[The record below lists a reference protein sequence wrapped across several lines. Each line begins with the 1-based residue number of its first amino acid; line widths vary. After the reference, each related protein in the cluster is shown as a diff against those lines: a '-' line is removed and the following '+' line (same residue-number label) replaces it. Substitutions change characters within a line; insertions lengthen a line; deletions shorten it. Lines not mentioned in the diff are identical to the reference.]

1 MKATRP
7 AQYSASPL
15 ARSFQTM
22 TIAMQRARPITM
34 SPTMYS
40 GWSRRKSTARPNIR
54 TGPMTQFWSSESPS
68 TLVLR
73 KTGPIS
79 S

>member
-1 MKATRP
+1 M
-7 AQYSASPL
+7 
-15 ARSFQTM
+15 TM
-22 TIAMQRARPITM
+22 AMQRARPIM
-34 SPTMYS
+34 IRPTMYS
-40 GWSRRKSTARPNIR
+40 GLSCRKTIAKPNIR
-54 TGPMTQFWSSESPS
+54 IGPMTQFWTSDSPR